1 MVADTVCQPGGAPVI
16 HTRIADFVAHLAAK
30 DLTEDELCEYL
41 VTNTLS
47 FLGVTGAW
55 ICEITNRDTVRAR
68 ASFGVDQS
76 QFSQWQEFPLDWR
89 LPVSDALREQRFL
102 WINTLPHWPEEY
114 TTLHQVNLSPEIK
127 SMIVIPVLRVG
138 NSNGCIGF
146 FSNQALNPDVEL
158 ELMLRTVTNLVSL
171 QITRQKNRKTV
182 DSASVNSLTDRQL
195 HILSLISQK
204 LTNGEIAE
212 QMGYSESTIRQETM
226 RIFDKLQVQGRH
238 EARTYFEANKIKLGF
253 TSKSNTPLEVV
264 KDFQEAT
271 GS

>member
-1 MVADTVCQPGGAPVI
+1 MI
-16 HTRIADFVAHLAAK
+16 HARIADFVAQLAAN

-55 ICEITNRDTVRAR
+55 ICEITNRQTVRAR

-76 QFSQWQEFPLDWR
+76 QFSLWQEFPLDWK
-89 LPVSDALREQRFL
+89 LPINDALREQRFL

-114 TTLHQVNLSPEIK
+114 TTLHQVELSPELK
-127 SMIVIPVLRVG
+127 TMIVIPVLRVG

-146 FSNQALNPDVEL
+146 FSNQVLNPDMEL

-171 QITRQKNRKTV
+171 QITRQKNRTRKKV
-182 DSASVNSLTDRQL
+182 DSASVHSLTDRQL

-204 LTNGEIAE
+204 LTNVEIAE

-226 RIFDKLQVQGRH
+226 RIFDKLQVKGRN

-264 KDFQEAT
+264 RDIQEAT